1 MDTISLLYHY
11 SERIFMKQFVVLFLS
26 LGLFFSCV
34 DSTISP
40 INFSETNV
48 LYEDN
53 AVIELNIPRADGKT
67 EQSIAINKVIENHIA
82 NMLVFL
88 DEPSDT
94 LQLEYAIKSFD
105 SEYKS
110 FKEGFG
116 ESAMVWDASFD
127 GEVTYQSD
135 VLISIAINSYL
146 NSGGA
151 HGNANVT
158 FFNFDASG
166 KALTFDEIF
175 TNKES
180 LTSLVKTYFDEE
192 TEGSTINYFF
202 EESFHL
208 PANIGFNDEG
218 VIFFY
223 NVYEIASYA
232 DGITEFTVPYSEIE
246 PYLKFY

>member
-1 MDTISLLYHY
+1 
-11 SERIFMKQFVVLFLS
+11 MKKFVVLFIFLC
-26 LGLFFSCV
+26 LFFSCAV
-34 DSTISP
+34 SSP
-40 INFSETNV
+40 LIFTEINK
-48 LYEDN
+48 LYENN
-53 AVIELNIPRADGKT
+53 AVIELNIPNAEGNT
-67 EQSIAINKVIENHIA
+67 EQSKAINKVIENHIA

-88 DEPSDT
+88 EQPSDT
-94 LQLEYAIKSFD
+94 LQLDFAIKSFD

-127 GEVTYQSD
+127 GEVTYQSPE
-135 VLISIAINSYL
+135 LISIAINSYV

-151 HGNANVT
+151 HGNSNIT
-158 FFNFDASG
+158 FFNFDANG
-166 KALTFDEIF
+166 KLLSLDDLF
-175 TNKES
+175 TNENE
-180 LTSLVKTYFDEE
+180 LTAKVKPYFDEE

-202 EESFHL
+202 DESFHL

-232 DGITEFTVPYSEIE
+232 DGVTEFTVPYIDLE
-246 PYLKFY
+246 PYLKVY